1 MGTLKRKMRGGLA
14 VALCASVSVGALTT
28 FATAQRLNAD
38 PPLRLQTDYFGYAAS
53 VAGRIAYSDNIRLA
67 PDGFEEDEF
76 IASTVFSGG
85 AITSTN
91 RFTGLIIGDLDL
103 SYLIDG
109 EDFNVSQNVAG
120 VGTAT
125 IAENWLYFDVSGQTS
140 RQLVGDNAR
149 FANNINSARSQ
160 QANVH
165 SYAASPYLYR
175 LRSDGSSVTL
185 RYRFSQVFID
195 DSESVFG
202 AIDENFLNDSRS
214 HEVIAQYD
222 SGSKFDKARF
232 TLAAYGNDTTED
244 GSGVLPEF
252 GYQHGAVEAQIEI
265 PLSNKFSI
273 SGAVGYDDVET
284 DDAASLFFDDEE
296 LSGVFWRAGFTARPN
311 RRTSARVE
319 YGRRFDDEFID
330 AAIAHQLSP
339 RVNMTAGANRSFT
352 SRARSIDAR
361 FRDTQLATLNYAD
374 LLRQGEAQSPRRVIN
389 SANQYAT
396 LFGGLSAQTIGVG
409 VVDSAY
415 VNLDGDFGRTRVA
428 LRSDY
433 SDSDFGFRDIE
444 AVTARGTVTRDLTR
458 HLTGYVGAN
467 FRHADTN
474 VDQASCEANPTVFGL
489 DAFDPMFDPV
499 AGCATFIAANGVTNT
514 LSGVIG
520 ADYRFYENVSFFAE
534 YSHTERWS
542 PVPLLEY
549 SENFA
554 FTGIRLD
561 F

>member
-1 MGTLKRKMRGGLA
+1 MGILDRYSRGGLA
-14 VALCASVSVGALTT
+14 AALCVGVSVGALGH
-28 FATAQRLNAD
+28 AAIAQSLNAD
-38 PPLRLQTDYFGYAAS
+38 PPLRMQTDYFGYAAS
-53 VAGRIAYSDNIRLA
+53 VAARMGYTDNIRLA

-76 IASTVFSGG
+76 IASTVLSGG

-91 RFTGLIIGDLDL
+91 RFTGLILGDLDL
-103 SYLIDG
+103 SYLING

-125 IAENWLYFDVSGQTS
+125 IAENWLYVDISGQTS

-149 FANNINSARSQ
+149 FSSNINTARSQ

-175 LRSDGSSVTL
+175 LRADGSSVTL

-195 DSESVFG
+195 DSDSVLG

-214 HEVIAQYD
+214 HEVVASYD
-222 SGSKFDKARF
+222 SGKMFDKVRF
-232 TLAAYGNDTTED
+232 TLSAYGNDTTED

-252 GYQHGAVEAQIEI
+252 GYQHGAVEGEVEVA
-265 PLSNKFSI
+265 LSRKFSI
-273 SGAVGYDDVET
+273 SGAVGYDDLET
-284 DDAASLFFDDEE
+284 DDAASLFFDDED

-330 AAIAHQLSP
+330 AAIAYRISP
-339 RVNMTAGANRSFT
+339 RINLTAGANRSFT

-361 FRDTQLATLNYAD
+361 FRETQLATLRYAD
-374 LLRQGEAQSPRRVIN
+374 LLREGEALSPRQVIN
-389 SANQYAT
+389 NANQYST
-396 LFGGLSAQTIGVG
+396 LFSGVNAQTIGVG

-415 VNLDGDFGRTRVA
+415 ATLDGDFGRTRVT
-428 LRSDY
+428 LGGFY
-433 SDSDFGFRDIE
+433 SDSDFGFREIE
-444 AVTARGTVTRDLTR
+444 AFAARANLRRQLTR
-458 HLTGYVGAN
+458 RLTGYGGLT
-467 FRHADTN
+467 FRHADTS
-474 VDQASCEANPTVFGL
+474 VDQATCEANPTVFGL
-489 DAFDPMFDPV
+489 DAFDPMFDPML
-499 AGCATFIAANGVTNT
+499 ACAAFIAANGVTNT
-514 LSGVIG
+514 FSGTLG
-520 ADYRFYENVSFFAE
+520 ADYRFYENVSLFAE

-542 PVPLLEY
+542 EVETLEY
-549 SENFA
+549 SENIV
-554 FTGIRLD
+554 FTGVRLD